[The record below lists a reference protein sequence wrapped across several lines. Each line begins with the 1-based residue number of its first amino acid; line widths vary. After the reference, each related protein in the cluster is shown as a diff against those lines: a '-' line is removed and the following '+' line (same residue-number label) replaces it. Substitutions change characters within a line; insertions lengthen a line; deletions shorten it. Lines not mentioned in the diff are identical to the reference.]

1 MRIIGIVSNVLL
13 RAEGIIMNSTTNT
26 AYTRNYTPIN
36 SHPLLGMTV
45 LTQLGNP
52 CDGSSYE
59 AAAKGV
65 VVGVYGRQ
73 HTLAPTFLVMF
84 PNCGEQGTFA
94 LCHHNP
100 TTGESP
106 FYSTNARKVGEGWG
120 KVSSMAHAIRSFG
133 LDE

>member
-1 MRIIGIVSNVLL
+1 MSRRRIF
-13 RAEGIIMNSTTNT
+13 MNATATTN
-26 AYTRNYTPIN
+26 TRNYTAITN
-36 SHPLLGMTV
+36 HPLLGMAI

-52 CDGSSYE
+52 CDGGSYE
-59 AAAKGV
+59 AAARGV
-65 VVGVYGRQ
+65 VVAAYGQR
-73 HTLAPTFLVMF
+73 HTLSPTLLVMF
-84 PNCGEQGTFA
+84 PNVGEQGMFA

>member
-1 MRIIGIVSNVLL
+1 
-13 RAEGIIMNSTTNT
+13 MNAIANYTATT
-26 AYTRNYTPIN
+26 TRNYTPIPG
-36 SHPLLGMTV
+36 HVQLGMSI
-45 LTQLGNP
+45 LAQLGNP
-52 CDGSSYE
+52 CDGDSFV
-59 AAAKGV
+59 AATRGV

-73 HTLAPTFLVMF
+73 HTLSPTLLVMF
-84 PNCGEQGTFA
+84 PNVGEQGMFA

-120 KVSSMAHAIRSFG
+120 KVSSMAGAIRSFG